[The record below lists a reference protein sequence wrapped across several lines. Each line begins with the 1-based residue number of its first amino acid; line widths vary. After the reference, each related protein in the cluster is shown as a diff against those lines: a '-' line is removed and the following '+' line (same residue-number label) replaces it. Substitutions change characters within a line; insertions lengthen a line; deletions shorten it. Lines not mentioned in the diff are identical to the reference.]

1 MKQKITN
8 HFKKN
13 WQQYASFLLMILI
26 ILGMMYHLMDL
37 GDMKLNIPMQYLG
50 GDDMGVIVNAKMMVE
65 QGWNMTSDRLGA
77 PYSVQYYDFTSSMM
91 HNAGLVIMKIFAL
104 ITRDAAA
111 TMNLSYLSIFFIAG
125 IISYFVMRNLKVN
138 CWVNA
143 LASSVFALSPY
154 MLYRNIGHIVLT
166 ECYFVPLSILL
177 CLWIYERDDVL
188 VPDKNF
194 FKRKIN
200 YVALLFTFLIANN
213 GIAYYPFFT
222 CFIFMVTA
230 VSKLVKTGK
239 IKEGLRGVIA
249 TVMVCFFVVLSI
261 LPGKIYTMTHGTNA
275 AAIDRAGFEQAE
287 LYGMKISQLFMPV
300 NGHGIYDKYIDIYN
314 ENAFLV
320 NENSTAYLGIIGMI
334 GFIILMICLFTK
346 KDSALNKRLGYLSE
360 LNITM
365 VLMGTIGGI
374 GAMFSFFI
382 SPMLRGYNRISI
394 FIEYACILAVALLAD
409 KLANV
414 LKARINNKKE
424 KKVKYN
430 ILLYGMTVVFGCI
443 CVFSIWEGCP
453 ALVTPAYDTIEAEY
467 TSDKEFVEAIE
478 DELAPGS
485 MIYQLPYH
493 KYPEDGPVND
503 MADYHLYIGYLHSNT
518 LKWSYGSI
526 KGREEDEWNESVSE
540 MKYEDMVSY
549 LKEQGFAGIYVERR
563 AYTEEELTEL
573 ENALEAI
580 TGSKPLESNN
590 NNLSFFKF

>member
-166 ECYFVPLSILL
+166 ESYFVPLSILL

-409 KLANV
+409 KLVNV

-563 AYTEEELTEL
+563 AYTEKELTEL
-573 ENALEAI
+573 ENTLEAI

>member
-287 LYGMKISQLFMPV
+287 LYGMKISPLFMPV

-409 KLANV
+409 KLVNV

-573 ENALEAI
+573 ENTLEAI

>member
-409 KLANV
+409 KLVNV

-424 KKVKYN
+424 NKVKYN

-573 ENALEAI
+573 ENTLEAI

>member
-409 KLANV
+409 KLVNV

-540 MKYEDMVSY
+540 MKYEDMASY

-573 ENALEAI
+573 ENTLEAI

>member
-409 KLANV
+409 KLVNV

-453 ALVTPAYDTIEAEY
+453 ALVTPAYDTIETEY

-573 ENALEAI
+573 ENTLEAI

>member
-177 CLWIYERDDVL
+177 CLWIYARDDVL

-409 KLANV
+409 KLVNV

-573 ENALEAI
+573 ENTLEAI

>member
-91 HNAGLVIMKIFAL
+91 HNVGLVIMKIFAL

-334 GFIILMICLFTK
+334 GFIILMICMFTK

-409 KLANV
+409 KLVNV

-573 ENALEAI
+573 ENTLEAI

>member
-409 KLANV
+409 KLVNV

-424 KKVKYN
+424 KTVKSN

-573 ENALEAI
+573 ENTLEAI

>member
-91 HNAGLVIMKIFAL
+91 HNTGLVIMKIFAL

-409 KLANV
+409 KLVNV
-414 LKARINNKKE
+414 LKSRINNKKE

-573 ENALEAI
+573 ENTLEAI

>member
-409 KLANV
+409 KLVNV

-430 ILLYGMTVVFGCI
+430 ILLYGMTVVFVCI

-573 ENALEAI
+573 ENTLEAI

>member
-382 SPMLRGYNRISI
+382 SSMLRGYNRISI

-409 KLANV
+409 KLVNV

-573 ENALEAI
+573 ENTLEAI

>member
-230 VSKLVKTGK
+230 VSKLVKTRK

-409 KLANV
+409 KLVNV

-573 ENALEAI
+573 ENTLEAI

>member
-518 LKWSYGSI
+518 MKWSYGSI
-526 KGREEDEWNESVSE
+526 KGRQEDEWNESVSE

-573 ENALEAI
+573 ENTLEAI

>member
-300 NGHGIYDKYIDIYN
+300 NGHRIYDKYIDIYN

-409 KLANV
+409 KLVNV

-573 ENALEAI
+573 ENTLEAI

>member
-409 KLANV
+409 KLVNV

-478 DELAPGS
+478 DELAVTV
-485 MIYQLPYH
+485 
-493 KYPEDGPVND
+493 DG
-503 MADYHLYIGYLHSNT
+503 T
-518 LKWSYGSI
+518 
-526 KGREEDEWNESVSE
+526 VS
-540 MKYEDMVSY
+540 KKV
-549 LKEQGFAGIYVERR
+549 
-563 AYTEEELTEL
+563 
-573 ENALEAI
+573 
-580 TGSKPLESNN
+580 
-590 NNLSFFKF
+590 

>member
-409 KLANV
+409 KLVNV
-414 LKARINNKKE
+414 LKACINNKKE

-573 ENALEAI
+573 ENTLEAI

>member
-65 QGWNMTSDRLGA
+65 QGWNMTSDRLGT

-409 KLANV
+409 KLVNV

-563 AYTEEELTEL
+563 AYTEKELTEL
-573 ENALEAI
+573 ENTLEAI

>member
-50 GDDMGVIVNAKMMVE
+50 GDDMGVIVNAKMMAE

-409 KLANV
+409 KLVNV

-573 ENALEAI
+573 ENTLEAI

>member
-188 VPDKNF
+188 VLDKNF

-334 GFIILMICLFTK
+334 GFIILMICMFTK

-409 KLANV
+409 KLVNV

-573 ENALEAI
+573 ENTLEAI

>member
-50 GDDMGVIVNAKMMVE
+50 GDDMGVIVNSKMMVE

-409 KLANV
+409 KLVNV

-573 ENALEAI
+573 ENTLEAI